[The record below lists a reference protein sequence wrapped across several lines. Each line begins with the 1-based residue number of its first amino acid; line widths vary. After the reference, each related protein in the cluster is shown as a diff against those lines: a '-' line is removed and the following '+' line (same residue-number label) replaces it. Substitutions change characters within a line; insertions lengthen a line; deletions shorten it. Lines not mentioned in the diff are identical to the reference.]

1 MTWIYFLDL
10 IGTFVFAI
18 SGVLAAMNKKFDLVG
33 ALIIGFVT
41 AIGGGTIRDVLIGR
55 FPVGWLTD
63 INYTLVIL
71 AGFIVALVFGQK
83 VLRLRRSLFLF
94 DTIGI
99 GLFTILGIQTSLSF
113 DLPVSACL
121 IMGVVSACFGGV
133 VRDVL
138 ANIVPLIFRSEIYAT
153 ACFIGGVVYLGL
165 DRILVNTEINMVFSM
180 ATVIIIRYFAIKRSW
195 TLELP
200 HKDIDIDI

>member
-1 MTWIYFLDL
+1 MIWIYTLDL

-18 SGVLAAMNKKFDLVG
+18 SGVLAARNKKFDLVG
-33 ALIIGFVT
+33 ALVIGFVT
-41 AIGGGTIRDVLIGR
+41 AIGGGSIRDVMIGR

-71 AGFIVALVFGQK
+71 AGCVVAFLFGEK
-83 VLRLRRSLFLF
+83 VLRLRRSLFIF

-113 DLPVSACL
+113 GLQPHACL
-121 IMGVVSACFGGV
+121 LMGVVSACFGGV

-138 ANIVPLIFRSEIYAT
+138 TNIVPLIFRSEIYAS
-153 ACFIGGVVYLGL
+153 ACFAGGVVYLAL
-165 DRILVNTEINMVFSM
+165 DQILPDTQISMVLSM
-180 ATVIIIRYFAIKRSW
+180 VIVMIIRYLAIKRGWS
-195 TLELP
+195 LELP
-200 HKDIDIDI
+200 DRGGA